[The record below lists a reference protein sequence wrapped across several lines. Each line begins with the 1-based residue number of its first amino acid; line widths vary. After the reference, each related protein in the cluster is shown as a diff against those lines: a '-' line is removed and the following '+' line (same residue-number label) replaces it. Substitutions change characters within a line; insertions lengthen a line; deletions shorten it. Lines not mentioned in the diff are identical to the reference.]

1 VSLSSYCRN
10 CGAPVSTT
18 AEMSAN
24 HCNGCEEARKGAL
37 TAFAEQNPQASESD
51 KLYAGRQALMQRAA
65 HPRSGSISPRDF
77 ARRFTGEVL
86 DAAGFA
92 LAGAIAD
99 FFPRSRIAQA
109 LRENLPK
116 LWKKAEDQMIK
127 KIEKMVNDP
136 FPDLPS
142 PTNSPASSESP
153 PPG

>member
-1 VSLSSYCRN
+1 
-10 CGAPVSTT
+10 
-18 AEMSAN
+18 MSRFTD
-24 HCNGCEEARKGAL
+24 GKG
-37 TAFAEQNPQASESD
+37 TEW
-51 KLYAGRQALMQRAA
+51 KLVLDAGLMQQVK
-65 HPRSGSISPRDF
+65 SETEVDLSIVSKDSSWITALFADVGKLVSILHIVCEDQIKELGLSPRDF